1 MTAASIEAGTTLD
14 NVRISHFAVWP
25 RRRQMI
31 DFGQL
36 GLRGIRRTNGP
47 VIVYTGR
54 REVSMVM
61 QLDRP
66 KLQIRQAV
74 SRSCGQRSL
83 WMG

>member
-14 NVRISHFAVWP
+14 NVRISHFAVWR

-36 GLRGIRRTNGP
+36 GLRGIGRTNGP
-47 VIVYTGR
+47 VTVYTGR

-66 KLQIRQAV
+66 ELQIRQAV
-74 SRSCGQRSL
+74 SRSCGQRPL